1 MRRLYIALLGAAL
14 MAGSF
19 ACKQTTEVERPAAPP
34 QATETPRTAE
44 TSPPAKAPSTP
55 KAPET
60 ATASKPAKAPAAPK
74 AGTKPTAKAAAGKVV
89 TLPDGLKYEDI
100 VVGTGPEAKPGQT
113 VAVDYVGTLAD
124 GTEFDASSKHGGPF
138 EFPLG
143 AGQVIKG
150 WDEGVAG
157 MRVGGKRKLTV
168 PPDLGY
174 GASGTPD
181 GTIPPNS
188 TLIFVVDLR
197 AIK

>member
-44 TSPPAKAPSTP
+44 TSPPAEAKVPSTP
-55 KAPET
+55 
-60 ATASKPAKAPAAPK
+60 KAPAAPK

-89 TLPDGLKYEDI
+89 TLPDGLKYEGI